1 MRRLGGS
8 KTTQTPEILP
18 GELFMH
24 SSSATRYREYDTFA
38 RIHSESW
45 GPELRQWLPDIE
57 KFIRQHL
64 CETLCDR
71 LKILDLCCGTGEL
84 AQGLHQKG
92 YQVTGLDGSEE
103 MLHYARQNSPDSEFI
118 LDDARFFKLPPTF
131 HGVIST
137 TYGLNHIITIEELT
151 NVFRNVYAALLTNG
165 VFIFDLKL
173 DEFYRSSWH
182 NSVLGD
188 IKDEYV
194 WTMLRCYNSQE
205 RLGQIKTAIFQSLE
219 KNWQRS
225 DLTWQV
231 KGYFRDE
238 VESALQDVGFK
249 NIHFYDVERDFEQ
262 PGCAGITY
270 IVGYK

>member
-1 MRRLGGS
+1 MPL
-8 KTTQTPEILP
+8 
-18 GELFMH
+18 
-24 SSSATRYREYDTFA
+24 SSATRYSEYDAFA
-38 RIHSESW
+38 RIHRESW

-64 CETLCDR
+64 PENIPTQP
-71 LKILDLCCGTGEL
+71 KILDLCCGTGEL

-103 MLHYARQNSPDSEFI
+103 MLRYARQNSPDSEFI

-137 TYGLNHIITIEELT
+137 TYGLNHVITIEELT
-151 NVFRNVYAALLTNG
+151 SVFRNVYAALLSNG

-173 DEFYRSSWH
+173 DEFYRASWH

-194 WTMLRCYNSQE
+194 WTMSRCYNSQE
-205 RLGQIKTAIFQSLE
+205 RLGHIKTAIFQILQ
-219 KNWQRS
+219 NQWQRS
-225 DLTWQV
+225 NLTWQV
-231 KGYFRDE
+231 KGYFQDE
-238 VESALQDVGFK
+238 IEFALQDVGFK
-249 NIHFYDVERDFEQ
+249 NIHVYDVERDFKQ
-262 PGCAGITY
+262 QGCAGITY

>member
-1 MRRLGGS
+1 M
-8 KTTQTPEILP
+8 T
-18 GELFMH
+18 
-24 SSSATRYREYDTFA
+24 SSSATRYRDYDNFA

-45 GPELRQWLPDIE
+45 GLELRQWLPDIE
-57 KFIRQHL
+57 DFIRKHFP
-64 CETLCDR
+64 ENSPER
-71 LKILDLCCGTGEL
+71 PKILDLCCGTGDL

-103 MLHYARQNSPDSEFI
+103 MLRYARQNSPDSEFI
-118 LDDARFFKLPPTF
+118 LDDARFFKLPSTF

-137 TYGLNHIITIEELT
+137 MYGLNHIITIEELT
-151 NVFRNVYAALLTNG
+151 NVFRNVYAALLSNG

-194 WTMLRCYNSQE
+194 WTMLRCYNSQA
-205 RLGQIKTAIFQSLE
+205 RLGEIKTAIFQLLE

-231 KGYFRDE
+231 KGYFNNE
-238 VESALQDVGFK
+238 IKSALQDVGFK
-249 NIHFYDVERDFEQ
+249 NIRIYDLEHDFHKL
-262 PGCAGITY
+262 GCAGIIY
-270 IVGYK
+270 VVGYK